1 MAEEEN
7 RHTRGHIVT
16 PSHLSLR
23 DMGLGLLIVFFWG
36 TNFVVVRWGL
46 GTLPPLLMAAIR
58 FALVLFPAIFFLR
71 KPNISWSTL
80 ALYGLSVGTGQF
92 GLLYIAMNGFI
103 SPGLASVVMQM
114 QVFITI
120 AVSAWRSGERPGA
133 HQLLGLAPGIAGLAV
148 ILMHTGEDITPTGVA
163 LSLGGAACW
172 AISNQTTREA
182 ARVAAARG
190 TPLNPMA
197 YVVWASLF
205 AMPGLLIASLLLE
218 GPARD
223 LQALTTSNWVIWP
236 TLVWQSAANTLFGYT
251 MWAWLLSR
259 YPAGTVAP
267 LSLLVPVFGVGA
279 SALVLH
285 EALPGWKITACLL
298 IMAGL
303 AANLLWKPRKALVE
317 GEAG

>member
-1 MAEEEN
+1 
-7 RHTRGHIVT
+7 
-16 PSHLSLR
+16 
-23 DMGLGLLIVFFWG
+23 VFFWG
-36 TNFVVVRWGL
+36 SNFVVVRWGL

-58 FALVLFPAIFFLR
+58 FALVLFPAVFFLK
-71 KPNISWSTL
+71 KPDVSWNSL

-114 QVFITI
+114 QVFLTI
-120 AVSAWRSGERPGA
+120 AVAAFRTGEKPHV
-133 HQLLGLAPGIAGLAV
+133 HQLLGLLPAIAGLAV
-148 ILMHTGEDITPTGVA
+148 ILTHNGEDITSVGVV
-163 LSLGGAACW
+163 LVLLGATCW
-172 AISNQTTREA
+172 ATSNQTTREA

-190 TPLNPMA
+190 APLNPLA

-223 LQALTTSNWVIWP
+223 LAAVMTSNWIIWP
-236 TLVWQSAANTLFGYT
+236 TLVWQSAANTLFGYAV
-251 MWAWLLSR
+251 WAWLLSR

-267 LSLLVPVFGVGA
+267 MSLLVPVFGMGA

-285 EALPGWKITACLL
+285 EPLPAWKLLACLL

-303 AANLLWKPRKALVE
+303 AVNLLWRPRKAMVQ